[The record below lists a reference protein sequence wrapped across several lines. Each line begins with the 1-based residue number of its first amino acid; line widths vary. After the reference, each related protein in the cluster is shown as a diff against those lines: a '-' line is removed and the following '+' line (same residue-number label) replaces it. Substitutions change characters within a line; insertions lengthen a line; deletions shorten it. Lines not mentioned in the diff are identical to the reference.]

1 MLKRSWREAVHELS
15 LIERPSASAGERSAA
30 EMIAADLRERG
41 RETVVEEELAHGGYW
56 WPLGLA
62 NLLALLGA
70 LAAGRR
76 GRGGRAAGSLAAGVA
91 AAAVWDD
98 VGHRRRWFRRAL
110 LPRRPTWNVL
120 ARAGDGD
127 GERTVVFIAHHD
139 AAHSGLIFH
148 PALGSIGPRLFPR
161 LHERAGRTLP
171 ILYAVWL
178 GPMLPSAG

>member
-76 GRGGRAAGSLAAGVA
+76 GR
-91 AAAVWDD
+91 
-98 VGHRRRWFRRAL
+98 
-110 LPRRPTWNVL
+110 LP
-120 ARAGDGD
+120 
-127 GERTVVFIAHHD
+127 D
-139 AAHSGLIFH
+139 ADKFA
-148 PALGSIGPRLFPR
+148 P
-161 LHERAGRTLP
+161 
-171 ILYAVWL
+171 
-178 GPMLPSAG
+178 